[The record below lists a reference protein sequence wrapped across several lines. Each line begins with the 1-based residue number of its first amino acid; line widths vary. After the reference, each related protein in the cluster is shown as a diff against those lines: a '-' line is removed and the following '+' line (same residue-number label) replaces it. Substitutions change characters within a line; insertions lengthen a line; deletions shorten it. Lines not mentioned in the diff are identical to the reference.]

1 MNETKTQNAYEEIE
15 NIVGTKYVSDSEPIR
30 YSYSM
35 NCDYTLQGIPDLVV
49 KPRTPEE
56 ISEILKVANKY
67 GTTVVPRGNGADLT
81 GGDKP
86 IGDGGIVLDVTLM
99 NKILDVDEQNRIV
112 TVEVGISWS
121 ELLEQLSNVGI
132 GYYTGSTGPA
142 SGFSATIG
150 GGLSNNTVGG
160 GGAAMY
166 GAVTEQCVGLEV
178 VLPTGEIIN
187 TGAKANSYRDKPF
200 TRFGLGADYSGIF
213 LGDVGI
219 HGVKTKASLNIYPL
233 PEYRG
238 YATYVVKKTKEKTP
252 AERASELMVKWQHQR
267 LPLHDFFYYTPST
280 VSGLTSRKIA
290 KGLADKKVRGAI
302 LYYTTVA
309 DTQKQLDYNV
319 ERIEKLA
326 DEAGLEKLGP
336 TVEEGNV
343 GKWFYEEDGRWQWGN
358 SMWGGGSLFGLSGC
372 LKSPTELLPE
382 YSKMYVD
389 WVKRNF
395 PKMAEIGLGGGAD
408 FVAFGVYPTYIDIA
422 GGAAVL
428 STIEN
433 REGQEELWKDFLITQ
448 IKTLGGIH
456 YWMGEIIG
464 RALVDSGALTEEYY
478 NFMITVKKALDPN
491 KILSPGKFYLTDN
504 Y

>member
-1 MNETKTQNAYEEIE
+1 
-15 NIVGTKYVSDSEPIR
+15 
-30 YSYSM
+30 
-35 NCDYTLQGIPDLVV
+35 
-49 KPRTPEE
+49 
-56 ISEILKVANKY
+56 
-67 GTTVVPRGNGADLT
+67 
-81 GGDKP
+81 
-86 IGDGGIVLDVTLM
+86 
-99 NKILDVDEQNRIV
+99 
-112 TVEVGISWS
+112 
-121 ELLEQLSNVGI
+121 
-132 GYYTGSTGPA
+132 
-142 SGFSATIG
+142 
-150 GGLSNNTVGG
+150 
-160 GGAAMY
+160 
-166 GAVTEQCVGLEV
+166 
-178 VLPTGEIIN
+178 LPTGEIIN
-187 TGAKANSYRDKPF
+187 TGSKANSFRDKPF

-219 HGVKTKASLNIYPL
+219 HGIKTKASLNIYPV

-238 YATYVVKKTKEKTP
+238 YATYVIKKNEWGTP
-252 AERASELMVKWQHQR
+252 EERASDLMLKWQHHR

-280 VSGLTSRKIA
+280 VAGLTARRIA
-290 KGLADKKVRGAI
+290 KGLADQKVSGAI

-309 DTQKQLDYNV
+309 DTQKQLDYNI

-326 DEAGLEKLGP
+326 EEAEFERLGD

-343 GKWFYEEDGRWQWGN
+343 GKWFYEEDGKWQWGH

-372 LKSPTELLPE
+372 LKSPTYLLPD
-382 YSKMYVD
+382 YGKMYAD

-395 PKMAEIGLGGGAD
+395 TKMIEAGGGGGAD
-408 FVAFGVYPTYIDIA
+408 FVAFGVYPTYIDVA

-433 REGQEELWKDFLITQ
+433 REVQKELWKDFLITQ

-478 NFMITVKKALDPN
+478 NFMITIKKALDPN
-491 KILSPGKFYLTDN
+491 RILSPGKYYLTDN